1 MISMVPPSLGP
12 LHVCVELPGKE
23 ILVWYP
29 NTLTVKEKKESHMN
43 VNQQQQ
49 CPLPCLQA
57 MQRKCHVCDFHMNT
71 HEELGK
77 PFPFGGL
84 AQL

>member
-29 NTLTVKEKKESHMN
+29 NTLTVKEKKRVTYECESATAMPSTLSTSN
-43 VNQQQQ
+43 AEKM
-49 CPLPCLQA
+49 PC
-57 MQRKCHVCDFHMNT
+57 V
-71 HEELGK
+71 
-77 PFPFGGL
+77 
-84 AQL
+84 